1 MNTASLILILILIL
15 ILKKVTRRT
24 PMTQPKMKTQA
35 LQNSR
40 DSVGAV
46 ELGIPLDEF

>member
-1 MNTASLILILILIL
+1 
-15 ILKKVTRRT
+15 
-24 PMTQPKMKTQA
+24 MTQPKMKTQA